1 MGEVAALLLKALTF
15 SLLCVFGCVCMYVCN
30 RHLHYAT
37 DPLLHFRPSP
47 RSAYLS
53 RGRES
58 ETFVASDQ
66 QRSSSHALSVGSGVV
81 M

>member
-1 MGEVAALLLKALTF
+1 MRV
-15 SLLCVFGCVCMYVCN
+15 YVCN
-30 RHLHYAT
+30 KHLHYAT
-37 DPLLHFRPSP
+37 DPLLHFGPSP

-53 RGRES
+53 RGIES
-58 ETFVASDQ
+58 DTFVASDQ